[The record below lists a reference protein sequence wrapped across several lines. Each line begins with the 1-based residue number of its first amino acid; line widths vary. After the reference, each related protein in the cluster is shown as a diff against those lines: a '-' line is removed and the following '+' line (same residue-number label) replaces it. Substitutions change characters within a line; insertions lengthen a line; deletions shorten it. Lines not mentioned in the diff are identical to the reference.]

1 MMHGLRRASLWPT
14 PLSPLASALLVS
26 VALHAAALSIR
37 LPPPAPVDRLLKD
50 APLEVVLLNTRQR
63 AQTPPERPQA
73 LAQTTLAG
81 GGALAQ
87 GRARSPLPSTD
98 LSQLGDGSDP
108 LPKRLQ
114 TLQQQQALLL
124 ADVKRAIAQ
133 MPAPQ
138 DAPDPQ
144 ARAQLEQKMRR
155 MLKLLAEI
163 EQRIQQENARPRKH
177 YVSPAT
183 REVPYALYYDALKR
197 RIEAHG
203 TRHFPERQGQ
213 KLYGELTMVIT
224 VNSEGR
230 VLTTEV
236 VQGSGVADL
245 DRRAQAIATAAGP
258 FGRFTPAMRAQADQL
273 AIVSRFV
280 FSRDNA
286 LHTLGRE
293 GTP

>member
-1 MMHGLRRASLWPT
+1 MMRWLRHASSWLT
-14 PLSPLASALLVS
+14 PLSPLESALLIS
-26 VALHAAALSIR
+26 LMLHAAALSIR
-37 LPPPAPVDRLLKD
+37 LQPPAPIDRLLQD

-63 AQTPPERPQA
+63 AKTAPERPQA

-87 GRARSPLPSTD
+87 GRASSPLPSTD
-98 LSQLGDGSDP
+98 LSHLGEGADP
-108 LPKRLQ
+108 LPRRLQ
-114 TLQQQQALLL
+114 TLQQEQALLL

-133 MPAPQ
+133 MPPPQ
-138 DAPDPQ
+138 DAPNPQ
-144 ARAQLEQKMRR
+144 ARAQQEQKMRR

-258 FGRFTPAMRAQADQL
+258 FGRFTQPMREQADQL

-286 LHTLGRE
+286 LHALGQE
-293 GTP
+293 GAR

>member
-1 MMHGLRRASLWPT
+1 MMRRLRHAGSWLT
-14 PLSPLASALLVS
+14 PLSPLESALLIS
-26 VALHAAALSIR
+26 LTLHAAALSIR
-37 LPPPAPVDRLLKD
+37 LQPPAPIDRLIQDL
-50 APLEVVLLNTRQR
+50 PLEVVLLNTRQR
-63 AQTPPERPQA
+63 AKTPPERVQA

-87 GRARSPLPSTD
+87 GRASSPLPSTD
-98 LSQLGDGSDP
+98 LNHSGEGADP
-108 LPKRLQ
+108 LPRQLQ
-114 TLQQQQALLL
+114 TLQQEQALLL

-133 MPAPQ
+133 MPPPQ
-138 DAPDPQ
+138 DAPNPQ
-144 ARAQLEQKMRR
+144 ARAQQEQKMRR

-258 FGRFTPAMRAQADQL
+258 FGRFTQPMREQADQL

-280 FSRDNA
+280 FGRDNA
-286 LHTLGRE
+286 VHALGQE
-293 GTP
+293 GAR

>member
-1 MMHGLRRASLWPT
+1 MMHRLSRAATWLT
-14 PLSPLASALLVS
+14 PLSPLETALLMS
-26 VALHAAALSIR
+26 LTLHAAALSVR
-37 LPPPAPVDRLLKD
+37 LQPPAPTDRLLKD

-63 AQTPPERPQA
+63 AQTPPEPAQA

-81 GGALAQ
+81 GGSLAQ
-87 GRARSPLPSTD
+87 GRASSPLPNAD
-98 LSQLGDGSDP
+98 LSHLGEGSDP
-108 LPKRLQ
+108 LPQRLQ
-114 TLQQQQALLL
+114 TLQQEQALLL
-124 ADVKRAIAQ
+124 ADVRRAIAQ
-133 MPAPQ
+133 MPPPQEAPN
-138 DAPDPQ
+138 PQ
-144 ARAQLEQKMRR
+144 AQAQQEQKMRR

-183 REVPYALYYDALKR
+183 RDVPYALYYDALKR

-213 KLYGELTMVIT
+213 KLYGELTMIIT

-230 VLTTEV
+230 VLTTEL

-258 FGRFTPAMRAQADQL
+258 FGRFTPAMREQADQL

-280 FSRDNA
+280 FSRDNT
-286 LHTLGRE
+286 LHTLGRDAE
-293 GTP
+293 R

>member
-1 MMHGLRRASLWPT
+1 MMRRLRHAWSWLT
-14 PLSPLASALLVS
+14 PLSPLESALLIS
-26 VALHAAALSIR
+26 LALHAAALSIR
-37 LPPPAPVDRLLKD
+37 LHPPAPIDRLLQD

-63 AQTPPERPQA
+63 AQTPPQRPQA

-81 GGALAQ
+81 GGSQAH
-87 GRARSPLPSTD
+87 GRASSPLPSTD
-98 LSQLGDGSDP
+98 LSHLGEGADP
-108 LPKRLQ
+108 LPRRLQ
-114 TLQQQQALLL
+114 TLQQEQALLL
-124 ADVKRAIAQ
+124 ADVKRALAQ
-133 MPAPQ
+133 MPPPQ
-138 DAPDPQ
+138 DAPNPQ
-144 ARAQLEQKMRR
+144 AQAQQEQKMRR

-258 FGRFTPAMRAQADQL
+258 FGRFTQPMREQADQL

-286 LHTLGRE
+286 LHALSQE
-293 GTP
+293 GAR